1 MTVQSTSL
9 RLADALARN
18 RYAWPGGYPA
28 YAVTSDGGAL
38 CHNCCAAERQL
49 IGTTTGSDGW
59 CVVGIDINWEQEDL
73 LCDNCNALIESAYWE
88 EASLPGE
95 ESLTAAERNPSLL
108 LR

>member
-18 RYAWPGGYPA
+18 RYVWPGGYPA

-38 CHNCCAAERQL
+38 CHKCCAAEREL

-59 CVVGIDINWEQEDL
+59 CVVGIDVNWEQGDL
-73 LCDNCNALIESAYWE
+73 LCDNCNAVIESAYGDE
-88 EASLPGE
+88 PDQADEQA
-95 ESLTAAERNPSLL
+95 LTAAERNPSLL